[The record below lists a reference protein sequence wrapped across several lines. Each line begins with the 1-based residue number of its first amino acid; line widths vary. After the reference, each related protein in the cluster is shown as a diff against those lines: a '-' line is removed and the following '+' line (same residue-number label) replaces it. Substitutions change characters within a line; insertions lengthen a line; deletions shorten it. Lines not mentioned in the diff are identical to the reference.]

1 MAAPA
6 RATSLDAY
14 RGFVMLLMLAEVL
27 HLPAV
32 AKQFPESGFLRTVL
46 FHTTH
51 VEWRGCSL
59 HVLIQPSFS
68 FLVGAALAFSIAKR
82 RELGQ
87 SLGLASLHAAWRAF
101 ALIALG
107 ILLRSVGKSQTNF
120 TFEDTLTQ
128 IGLGYFPLFLL
139 AWARRGNPSWHA
151 LSIALILVAYWGEFV
166 LYEADGAVSRAR
178 EFPSWPH
185 HLTGFEEHWEKNDNY
200 ASGFDTIFLNL
211 FPRPD
216 GFTHNRG
223 GYCTLSFVPTL
234 ATMLLGLMAG
244 GWLKSDRTAL
254 REAPVA
260 ELARV
265 PTTSRDPRRSEVW
278 RLPLRWRK
286 AVLFALLGAALLFG
300 GWALDAAGVC
310 PMVKRIW
317 TPSWVLF
324 SGGWCFL
331 LLAFF
336 HAATDAV
343 GYRGWS
349 YPLRVIGANSILIY
363 CVAEVPIAAFLIGT
377 VKTHFGPKAFQ
388 IFGAEAEPVVAGATV
403 LAIYWVGLWWLYA
416 KRVFVRI

>member
-27 HLPAV
+27 HLSRV
-32 AKQFPESGFLRTVL
+32 AMQFPQSGFWRTVL

-59 HVLIQPSFS
+59 HDLIQPSFS
-68 FLVGAALAFSIAKR
+68 FLVGAALAFSVAKR
-82 RELGQ
+82 REGGQ
-87 SLGLASLHAAWRAF
+87 SLGCASLHAVWRAF

-107 ILLRSVGKSQTNF
+107 IILRSVNRPQTNF

-139 AWARRGNPSWHA
+139 AWARRTRPAWHA
-151 LSIALILVAYWGEFV
+151 LSIALILLAYWGVFV
-166 LYEADGAVSRAR
+166 LYEADGPTLPTR
-178 EFPSWPH
+178 EPAMWPH
-185 HLTGFEEHWEKNDNY
+185 HLSGFEEHWEKNDNY
-200 ASGFDTIFLNL
+200 ASGFDEIFLNL
-211 FPRPD
+211 FPRPAQ
-216 GFTHNRG
+216 FTHNRG

-234 ATMLLGLMAG
+234 ATMLLGLIAG
-244 GWLKSDRTAL
+244 GWLKSDL
-254 REAPVA
+254 SP
-260 ELARV
+260 
-265 PTTSRDPRRSEVW
+265 
-278 RLPLRWRK
+278 WRK
-286 AVLFALLGAALLFG
+286 AGLFALVGSLLLAM
-300 GWALDAAGVC
+300 GWAFVAAGVC

-331 LLAFF
+331 LLSFF
-336 HAATDAV
+336 HAGTDAV
-343 GYRGWS
+343 GDRGWS

-377 VKTHFGPKAFQ
+377 VKTHLGPEVFQVFGVQ
-388 IFGAEAEPVVAGATV
+388 AEPVVAGATL
-403 LAIYWVGLWWLYA
+403 LAIYWLGLWWLYA